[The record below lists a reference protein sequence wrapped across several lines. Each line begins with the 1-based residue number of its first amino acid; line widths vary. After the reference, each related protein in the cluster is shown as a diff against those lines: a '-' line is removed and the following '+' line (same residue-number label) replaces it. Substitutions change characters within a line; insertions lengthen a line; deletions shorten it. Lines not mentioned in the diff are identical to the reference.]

1 MMENLSHGALETK
14 KAPKRRF
21 SLLPVIRSGGPCWID
36 SAFGLTLRATRC
48 VVVSLRSARTSSW
61 FAYITVWGMVL

>member
-21 SLLPVIRSGGPCWID
+21 SLNWWAVLDSNQRPID
-36 SAFGLTLRATRC
+36 
-48 VVVSLRSARTSSW
+48 
-61 FAYITVWGMVL
+61 